1 MSRVTRRS
9 FLKGSLAMAGAT
21 FAISGTKSSGQIIG
35 SNETIVIGVAG
46 INGRGGAHI
55 NEWSGMK
62 DVRIGYLIDID
73 SRLFKGRTKRIE
85 DKAGKAPQCVQ
96 DIRKALEDKN
106 LDAISIATP
115 NHWHSLMTIW
125 ACQAGKDVYVEK
137 PLCHN
142 VHEGRIA
149 VETARKY
156 GRVVQHGTQG
166 RSGNLGEV
174 IQALCKKGTYGKLL
188 IARGLCYKRRDTIG
202 FKETKEPPAGV
213 DFDIWLGPAPKQPY
227 HENLVHY
234 NWHWFWDFGNGDIGN
249 QGVHEMDKARWG
261 IPDATLPT
269 SVIGVG
275 GRLGYKDQ
283 GQTANT
289 QVSIL
294 EYGDTLLMFEVRG
307 LPNAKGAKE
316 MDRYFGQGVGD
327 TYHFEK
333 GVVAG
338 NRFYPDGKGEGERLP
353 ALDLPERG
361 EGGHF
366 RNFIDVMR
374 SRKIENLRADV
385 LVAFYSCVPI
395 HLSNISYRLG
405 EEVPFTT
412 QPKVFEGNKPAIEA
426 LERMADHLK
435 KNEVKLEE
443 TMLRVGPKLTFDPK
457 TEKFTGALADKANEL
472 ITRKPRPPFV
482 VPDKVA

>member
-1 MSRVTRRS
+1 MSRVTRRT
-9 FLKGSLAMAGAT
+9 FIKGSLAAAGAT

-35 SNETIVIGVAG
+35 SNETILIGVAG
-46 INGRGGAHI
+46 IHGRGGSHI
-55 NEWSGMK
+55 GAWSGMK

-73 SRLFKGRTKRIE
+73 SRLFKAPAKRIE
-85 DKAGKAPQCVQ
+85 DKASKAPQCVQ
-96 DIRKALEDKN
+96 DVRKALEDKN

-166 RSGNLGEV
+166 RSGNLGDV

-188 IARGLCYKRRDTIG
+188 IARGLCYKRRDSIG
-202 FKETKEPPAGV
+202 FKETKEPPPEI

-269 SVIGVG
+269 SVIAAG

-283 GQTANT
+283 GQTDNT

-294 EYGDTLLMFEVRG
+294 EYGDTSLMFEVRG
-307 LPNAKGAKE
+307 LPSAKDAKG
-316 MDRYFGQGVGD
+316 MDRYFGQSVGD

-338 NRFYPDGKGEGERLP
+338 SRFYPDGKGEGEKLP
-353 ALDLPERG
+353 VLELPEKE
-361 EGGHF
+361 EGSHF

-457 TEKFTGALADKANEL
+457 TEKFTGAMADKGNEL
-472 ITRKPRPPFV
+472 LTRKPRPPFV
-482 VPDKVA
+482 VPDKVV